1 MAYTSQGIV
10 FEAGGDTYALEKEAG
25 SWVVRWVDG
34 PHFDRLPRSTSTR
47 KNRTGKE
54 YLQFTRRKLPGEGRK
69 VLCVPAR
76 AVKEWEVL
84 YGKEEAR

>member
-1 MAYTSQGIV
+1 MAYTSQGII

-34 PHFDRLPRSTSTR
+34 HHFDRLPRSTCTR

-84 YGKEEAR
+84 YGKAEG

>member
-1 MAYTSQGIV
+1 MAHNINGIV
-10 FEAGGDTYALEKEAG
+10 FNAGGDTYALDKDNG
-25 SWVVRWVDG
+25 NWIVRWVDG

-47 KNRTGKE
+47 YNSTGKP

-76 AVKEWEVL
+76 AVKEWEAY
-84 YGKEEAR
+84 YGKEEV